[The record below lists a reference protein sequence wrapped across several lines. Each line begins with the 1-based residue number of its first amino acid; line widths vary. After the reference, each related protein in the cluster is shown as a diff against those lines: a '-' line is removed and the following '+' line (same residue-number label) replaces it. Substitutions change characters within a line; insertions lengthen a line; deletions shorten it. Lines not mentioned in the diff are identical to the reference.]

1 MPHLLTGDVF
11 TLRRLTGDVFS
22 FGEETRRF
30 FRVFKK
36 KPKNTTEKLKTSP
49 YGNLKTP
56 PVAEKTYRLVSDM
69 NHLAYCWSWATASS
83 WIRLFHYS

>member
-1 MPHLLTGDVF
+1 MMVMPHLLTGDVF

-30 FRVFKK
+30 FRVFLK

-56 PVAEKTYRLVSDM
+56 PVGEKTYRQ
-69 NHLAYCWSWATASS
+69 
-83 WIRLFHYS
+83 

>member
-1 MPHLLTGDVF
+1 MVHALKPKNVMPHLLTGDVF

-30 FRVFKK
+30 FQVFLK

-49 YGNLKTP
+49 YGKLKTP
-56 PVAEKTYRLVSDM
+56 PVGEKKIHT
-69 NHLAYCWSWATASS
+69 
-83 WIRLFHYS
+83 